1 MRLRRHEESDGM
13 LKLDVET
20 DPVVEELRRLAP
32 EVNVAGGSFK
42 HWLRDP
48 KNVPSAQRSD
58 VLERARR
65 KATGTCLTTLLES
78 AGLCPLE
85 PAHLPSGAR
94 DWPSG
99 YTGSVS
105 HKGTKVVA
113 ALTPI
118 GHMRSIGIDI
128 ETLDDGREL
137 SEIKGLIA
145 SEELPLDLG
154 AAGSVILFS
163 VKEAVFKALNPVLGI
178 RFGYEDV
185 RTSWTQVSPQGLRG
199 IAHFQRIAVDVRCST
214 VVSSWVGSAAF
225 LLLQPELP
233 RHDV

>member
-1 MRLRRHEESDGM
+1 MRLKRHEESGEM
-13 LKLDVET
+13 LRLDVET
-20 DPVVEELRRLAP
+20 APVVEELQRLAP
-32 EVNVAGGSFK
+32 EVNVVGGSFK
-42 HWLRDP
+42 HWLRTP
-48 KNVPSAQRSD
+48 KNVPSAQRFD

-65 KATGTCLTTLLES
+65 KATRTCLTTLLES
-78 AGLCPLE
+78 AGLCPIE
-85 PAHLPSGAR
+85 PAHLSSGAR

-128 ETLDDGREL
+128 ETLDGGREL
-137 SEIKGLIA
+137 SETKGLIA
-145 SEELPLDLG
+145 SEELPPDLG

-185 RTSWTQVSPQGLRG
+185 QTSWTQVSPQGLRG
-199 IAHFQRIAVDVRCST
+199 VAHFQRIAVDVRCST
-214 VVSSWVGSAAF
+214 VLPSWVGSVAF
-225 LLLQPELP
+225 LLRQPELL
-233 RHDV
+233 RLSV